1 MELNRNFQNIVQ
13 ASEEEKFLFILPSAT
28 DVRTL
33 KDLALIGWCSFK
45 VWLPYSNL
53 PIQNVQKGS
62 ATMCATASIF
72 VISSEIINLVFCVN
86 TLDIIMNQPCAVPTI
101 SCGCQD
107 ETDLRT
113 F

>member
-33 KDLALIGWCSFK
+33 KDLTLIGWCSFK

-62 ATMCATASIF
+62 ATICATASI
-72 VISSEIINLVFCVN
+72 VRNRSTSYPWLNPLH
-86 TLDIIMNQPCAVPTI
+86 
-101 SCGCQD
+101 G
-107 ETDLRT
+107 RT
-113 F
+113 YFHRVGRID